1 LAAGFAVSFAVSAVV
16 SLDLAQAAQP
26 ADSPAIRHTTR
37 PVDRH
42 AARGSEITAFR
53 RPESVNWLKT

>member
-1 LAAGFAVSFAVSAVV
+1 
-16 SLDLAQAAQP
+16 LDLAQAAQP
-26 ADSPAIRHTTR
+26 ADSPAIRHTIR

-42 AARGSEITAFR
+42 AARGNEITAFR